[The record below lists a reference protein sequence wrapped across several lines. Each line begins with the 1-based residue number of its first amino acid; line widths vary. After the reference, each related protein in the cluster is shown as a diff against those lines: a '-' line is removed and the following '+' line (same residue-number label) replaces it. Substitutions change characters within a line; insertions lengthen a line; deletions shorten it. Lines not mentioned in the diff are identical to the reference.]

1 MNCSIEVVVGSVEVG
16 IGLNGVV
23 EPISI
28 DVVGRF
34 DVEPVS
40 MSGMEV
46 EEIEDK
52 R

>member
-1 MNCSIEVVVGSVEVG
+1 MNCSIEVVVGPVEVE
-16 IGLNGVV
+16 ICLNGV
-23 EPISI
+23 ESISI

-40 MSGMEV
+40 MSGTEV